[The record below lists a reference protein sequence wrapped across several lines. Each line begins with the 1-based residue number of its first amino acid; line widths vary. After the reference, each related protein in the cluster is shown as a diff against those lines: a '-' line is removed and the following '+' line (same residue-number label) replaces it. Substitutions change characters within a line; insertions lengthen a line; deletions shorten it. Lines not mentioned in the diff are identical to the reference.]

1 MEYRFSNYVE
11 RLQSSAV
18 RDILKL
24 TQGKEIISFAGGLPA
39 EELFPIDAVREAADR
54 VFRSGKNTL
63 QYGLTEG
70 FMPLREQ
77 LCVRMAQKGMH
88 VQPDEMIMTTG
99 SQQAID
105 LITRVLME
113 PGDIVLVENPTYLAS
128 LQVFNLSGLDVVPV
142 ASDKDG
148 MIIAEAERLIKQHK
162 PRLIYVV
169 PTFGNPTGRV
179 WSMER
184 RKGLLELSHR
194 YGVPIL
200 EDDPY
205 GDIKFDVNADYPTL
219 FSLEGKADGGNVL
232 YTSTFSK
239 TVAPALRT
247 GWAIGSRN
255 VISMMAKAKQ
265 AADLHSSSLDQQTLD
280 QLLRHFSLDDHI
292 QVIRQAYGDRMQ
304 QMQKLL
310 SQQGWSDVK
319 WIEPKG
325 GMFLWLELPEG
336 LDAEALL
343 RAAVMKNVA
352 FVPGSSFYAA
362 EPARNTARLNFTY
375 TQGER
380 MATGISR
387 FAEALN
393 EFLARR

>member
-1 MEYRFSNYVE
+1 MEYRFSNHVE

-39 EELFPIDAVREAADR
+39 EELFPIDAVREASER

-63 QYGLTEG
+63 QYALTEG
-70 FMPLREQ
+70 FLPLREQ
-77 LCVRMAQKGMH
+77 LCARMAQKGMH

-219 FSLEGKADGGNVL
+219 FSLDGKADGGNVL

-247 GWAIGSRN
+247 GWAIGNRS

-280 QLLRHFSLDDHI
+280 QLLRHFSLDNHI

-310 SQQGWSDVK
+310 TQQGWSDVK
-319 WIEPKG
+319 WIQPKG

-343 RAAVMKNVA
+343 RAAVKKNVA